1 MIIFITGA
9 NRGIGLYQTKCFLK
23 DGDTVFATYRSEE
36 NTQELKELKENFPKH
51 LHLIKGDVTCDDDV
65 KRFYP
70 SVLKHTEH
78 IDMLINNAGTDLE
91 TQEPGLIED
100 PIDVFSKT
108 YDINT
113 VSMVRVIKNLLPLL
127 EYNTKPSIIV
137 NTSSGIGSMTNEIT
151 MTRYAYMMSKAAVNM
166 LSRVMAYEFK
176 DKNII
181 TIAWSPGWVKTRL
194 GTEKATLTLDEA
206 GAMNVRVLKSITPYH
221 NGKWVDV
228 SGEVWEF

>member
-1 MIIFITGA
+1 MIVFITGA
-9 NRGIGLYQTKCFLK
+9 NRGIGLYQTKYFLK
-23 DGDTVFATYRSEE
+23 DEDTVFATFRREE
-36 NTQELKELKENFPKH
+36 NTQELKELKEKYPKH
-51 LHLIKGDVTCDDDV
+51 LHLIKGDVTYDDDV
-65 KRFYP
+65 NFFHT

-78 IDMLINNAGTDLE
+78 IDMLINNAGTDFE
-91 TQEPGLIED
+91 THEPGLIED

-127 EYNTKPSIIV
+127 EYNTRPSIIV

-206 GAMNVRVLKSITPYH
+206 GELNVKVLKSITPYH